1 MTIRMGGTV
10 ETDWDVG
17 HPRWREVLRRSAGAT
32 FFHTPG
38 WYQTHA
44 EIGGAA
50 VRALG
55 FRWPDGQEALLPLAL
70 RSRYR
75 GWVTE
80 AQAGVENGYGGLLSP
95 QPLPPHRIEE
105 AYAQVRERYPN
116 LRVLGNPLGRQSV
129 PAQGRV
135 LESFTQAVPI
145 LEPAAQV
152 ARMSGLRQ
160 RNLRRAEKA
169 AFSLE
174 RIHPVVPS
182 DTRDLYPVYQEHS
195 ARWQYRRWVRD
206 EAYFRA
212 LFRHA
217 GHDLTI
223 FVARHG
229 GEMAGFILLGGWGE
243 TIVELHLATR
253 AAKDPLQVGS
263 YLVAKSLEWGYEA
276 GYRVFDF
283 LPSGTLE
290 GIIAF
295 KESFGAEQLRQV
307 EVVQDSLWSRGLS
320 ILRGALSR
328 ETLASS
334 H

>member
-1 MTIRMGGTV
+1 MGGTV
-10 ETDWDVG
+10 ATDWDVG
-17 HPRWREVLRRSAGAT
+17 LPRWREVLRRSEQAT

-80 AQAGVENGYGGLLSP
+80 ALAGVENGYGGLLSP
-95 QPLPPHRIEE
+95 QPLPSHRIEE
-105 AYAQVRERYPN
+105 AYAQVRARYPN

-129 PAQGRV
+129 PAHGRV
-135 LESFTQAVPI
+135 IESFTQAVPI
-145 LEPAAQV
+145 LEPSVQV
-152 ARMSGLRQ
+152 ARMSGMRQ
-160 RNLRRAEKA
+160 RNLRTAEKA
-169 AFSLE
+169 AFALE

-182 DTRDLYPVYQEHS
+182 DARDLYPIYLEHS

-217 GHDLTI
+217 GHELTL
-223 FVARHG
+223 FVAHHG
-229 GEMAGFILLGGWGE
+229 GERAGFILLGCWGE

-253 AAKDPLQVGS
+253 SAKDRLQVGT
-263 YLVAKSLEWGYEA
+263 YLIAKSLEWAHGA

-283 LPSGTLE
+283 LPSGTLD

-295 KESFGAEQLRQV
+295 KESFGAERLGQV
-307 EVVQDSLWSRGLS
+307 EVVQDSLWGRGLA
-320 ILRGALSR
+320 ILRGAMAR
-328 ETLASS
+328 ETLAAS